1 MSLGQGRWIVAVG
14 NDTTRRRGNASVFGK
29 SRCYGDEIA
38 TLRSQ

>member
-14 NDTTRRRGNASVFGK
+14 NDTRRRGNAAVFGK